1 MTQIQILININVE
14 KDVNFK
20 CLLIYL
26 LNNNYAT
33 TSGPCFY
40 KGAHQRGCPKQ
51 MGRRT
56 SLHQVKGSVLI
67 LIKFK
72 SEESINFLQI
82 FRSNSSSLQ
91 LKAPGYGRGPPPSSR
106 VEPIHPAVLLLPQG
120 C

>member
-33 TSGPCFY
+33 SSGPCFY

-56 SLHQVKGSVLI
+56 SLHQVEGSVLT
-67 LIKFK
+67 LIRLCANFCKF
-72 SEESINFLQI
+72 FDQI
-82 FRSNSSSLQ
+82 FHHCN
-91 LKAPGYGRGPPPSSR
+91 
-106 VEPIHPAVLLLPQG
+106 
-120 C
+120 

>member
-33 TSGPCFY
+33 SSGPCFY

-51 MGRRT
+51 MGR
-56 SLHQVKGSVLI
+56 
-67 LIKFK
+67 
-72 SEESINFLQI
+72 
-82 FRSNSSSLQ
+82 
-91 LKAPGYGRGPPPSSR
+91 
-106 VEPIHPAVLLLPQG
+106 
-120 C
+120 